1 MSPEHSPARAGAS
14 CSAPDASLTIDEFCQ
29 AEKISRSS
37 RSRTLFFVR
46 RQGTCRGMLS
56 AHQGKLKA
64 YYFEDNGCH
73 SVSREIWATVHAD
86 GVMELGYR
94 RNEGTGTWSVIAADG
109 KGGNWVKKFGLA
121 EPAFNDAIIAQRT
134 WPITLV

>member
-46 RQGTCRGMLS
+46 RQAPRLEPELTES
-56 AHQGKLKA
+56 PQ
-64 YYFEDNGCH
+64 
-73 SVSREIWATVHAD
+73 SVGS
-86 GVMELGYR
+86 
-94 RNEGTGTWSVIAADG
+94 
-109 KGGNWVKKFGLA
+109 
-121 EPAFNDAIIAQRT
+121 
-134 WPITLV
+134 